1 MTTIETTTRTL
12 RITPTRTE
20 RVLGLL
26 RGLEVPLSAV
36 RSAEVVPD
44 GLAAV
49 RGLRAPGLGLPG
61 VRRIGTWRR
70 RGGSSWV
77 SVRRGPAVRL
87 ELTGQRV
94 ATALV
99 SVGDPDGVV
108 AGLRERT
115 PAAR

>member
-1 MTTIETTTRTL
+1 MATIETTTHTL
-12 RITPTRTE
+12 RITLTRAE
-20 RVLGLL
+20 KVLGLL
-26 RGLEVPLSAV
+26 RDLEVPLSAV

-70 RGGSSWV
+70 GGGRSFV

-87 ELTGQRV
+87 ELTGQRLG
-94 ATALV
+94 TALV
-99 SVGDPDGVV
+99 SVADPDGVV
-108 AGLRERT
+108 AALRDRT
-115 PAAR
+115 AAPR